1 MWSGICQDC
10 ARWSWAVQCCVLL
23 CAVLLCYDNT
33 VCYVLFLVMYVL
45 DRSIAVLCSVVSHVS
60 RFALE
65 YHGILHCAVLC
76 FDTCSLKYLSS
87 YLLCLECASLS
98 VGLNEGVKLRS

>member
-1 MWSGICQDC
+1 MRSGICQDC

-45 DRSIAVLCSVVSHVS
+45 DRSTAVLCSVVSHVS
-60 RFALE
+60 RCAGIPWNTALCRALLR
-65 YHGILHCAVLC
+65 YLFSHI
-76 FDTCSLKYLSS
+76 SLLLSP
-87 YLLCLECASLS
+87 LF
-98 VGLNEGVKLRS
+98 GVCKLVCWPE

>member
-1 MWSGICQDC
+1 
-10 ARWSWAVQCCVLL
+10 
-23 CAVLLCYDNT
+23 
-33 VCYVLFLVMYVL
+33 MYVL